1 MQGILARFRAWVRV
15 WLGIDQ
21 LVTRNTLA
29 AHEAAARNRYAAIN
43 MAISDARSDVKTEVL
58 ALQLAQRSANAEI
71 LARLGD
77 LKHSSEQYL
86 DITVGGILGA
96 AERHKEVILAK
107 LQEINMR
114 LTVAKVDH
122 PSQYQPQVYDWDTVQ
137 AIAAHALET
146 SEAPKEEE
154 LV

>member
-15 WLGIDQ
+15 WLGITG
-21 LVTRNTLA
+21 LEVRARTRHEATLA
-29 AHEAAARNRYAAIN
+29 AIGELERNLG
-43 MAISDARSDVKTEVL
+43 VKTTNDRVEL
-58 ALQLAQRSANAEI
+58 L
-71 LARLGD
+71 
-77 LKHSSEQYL
+77 
-86 DITVGGILGA
+86 T
-96 AERHKEVILAK
+96 K

>member
-1 MQGILARFRAWVRV
+1 MQGILARFRAWVRA
-15 WLGIDQ
+15 WLGLSSDFWVIRKV
-21 LVTRNTLA
+21 LESHEVRARTR
-29 AHEAAARNRYAAIN
+29 HEA
-43 MAISDARSDVKTEVL
+43 V
-58 ALQLAQRSANAEI
+58 
-71 LARLGD
+71 
-77 LKHSSEQYL
+77 
-86 DITVGGILGA
+86 LGA
-96 AERHKEVILAK
+96 VNRAALDYLEATKKSWSSTAVAYADILAK

-122 PSQYQPQVYDWDTVQ
+122 PSNYQSPVYDWDTVQ